1 VVNRTLAATLTVT
14 LCTAGAWG
22 AGAWHGGRAASAS
35 QPQLPAAVSTPAD
48 PDRAIVP
55 DAVIIPPDDRASA
68 GAASGWSSLP
78 IPLLDDATPGGDL
91 DLYGNEVSN
100 AVATYK
106 SDRTGS
112 VYEEHSPHTE
122 VPRLPAPTT

>member
-1 VVNRTLAATLTVT
+1 MNRTLAATLTVT

-22 AGAWHGGRAASAS
+22 AGAWHGGHAVAIRH
-35 QPQLPAAVSTPAD
+35 QLPVVEGTPAAAGT
-48 PDRAIVP
+48 AIVP
-55 DAVIIPPDDRASA
+55 EAALAPGEKARTGV
-68 GAASGWSSLP
+68 ASGWSSLP
-78 IPLLDDATPGGDL
+78 IPLLEGSKPDGDL

-122 VPRLPAPTT
+122 VPRLPPPTT